1 MVAITLVEDLA
12 VVVLTVLLPTLG
24 SLDTGRALGIA
35 LALGKAALILVPFVY
50 LAAKV
55 VPAVM
60 TRVARTRNP
69 ELFLMV
75 ALAIGLGTAA
85 LTQTVG
91 LSLALGAFLAGLL
104 ISDSD
109 YAHET
114 LARLLP
120 LRDVFVAMFFVTI
133 GALVN
138 PRTLFAHLPLLG
150 VIIAMVAVGKFVIWT
165 AVVWVF
171 RYPLPTA
178 LRVGA
183 GLTQIGEFSFVLVQ
197 VARTAGLVG
206 EEVYSATLAASL
218 LTILFNALL
227 VRYVPAWV
235 GAAGRALAGQ
245 PAPEAKLRGHVVFGG
260 FGRVGG
266 RVGQALAPLGI
277 PYIVVEMDPDV
288 VASLRASSVPCL
300 YGDAAHEELLE
311 RAGVA
316 RASLVVFTIPDV
328 EHARLAV
335 SAARSLNPHVPILAR
350 AHGRAEGAALEHSGA
365 TEVIQPEVEAAGAL
379 VRHALALLA
388 PPTTKPSPEHE
399 ALA

>member
-1 MVAITLVEDLA
+1 
-12 VVVLTVLLPTLG
+12 
-24 SLDTGRALGIA
+24 
-35 LALGKAALILVPFVY
+35 
-50 LAAKV
+50 
-55 VPAVM
+55 
-60 TRVARTRNP
+60 
-69 ELFLMV
+69 
-75 ALAIGLGTAA
+75 
-85 LTQTVG
+85 
-91 LSLALGAFLAGLL
+91 
-104 ISDSD
+104 
-109 YAHET
+109 
-114 LARLLP
+114 
-120 LRDVFVAMFFVTI
+120 
-133 GALVN
+133 
-138 PRTLFAHLPLLG
+138 
-150 VIIAMVAVGKFVIWT
+150 
-165 AVVWVF
+165 
-171 RYPLPTA
+171 
-178 LRVGA
+178 
-183 GLTQIGEFSFVLVQ
+183 
-197 VARTAGLVG
+197 
-206 EEVYSATLAASL
+206 
-218 LTILFNALL
+218 
-227 VRYVPAWV
+227 
-235 GAAGRALAGQ
+235 
-245 PAPEAKLRGHVVFGG
+245 VVFGG